1 MDPRI
6 TIHENQWNE
15 SGEYLDD
22 PRARL
27 TLTIDIVLQ
36 NDKEHVDVAP
46 MYLEAYAVVYKTAEG
61 RVVDKYDKDG
71 DERDDAY
78 MHLLDE
84 EADESLERFVGDGGF
99 PKSPVTIAG
108 REYVLVATPHAS

>member
-6 TIHENQWNE
+6 TILEDQWKE

-27 TLTIDIVLQ
+27 LLTIDIVLVSH
-36 NDKEHVDVAP
+36 KEHVEVAP
-46 MYLEAYAVVYKTAEG
+46 MHLEAYAVVYKTAAG
-61 RVVDKYDKDG
+61 RVVDKFDKDG
-71 DERDDAY
+71 NERDDAY
-78 MHLLDE
+78 MHLLDDD
-84 EADESLERFVGDGGF
+84 ADESLERFVGDGGF
-99 PKSPVTIAG
+99 PHTPVTIAG